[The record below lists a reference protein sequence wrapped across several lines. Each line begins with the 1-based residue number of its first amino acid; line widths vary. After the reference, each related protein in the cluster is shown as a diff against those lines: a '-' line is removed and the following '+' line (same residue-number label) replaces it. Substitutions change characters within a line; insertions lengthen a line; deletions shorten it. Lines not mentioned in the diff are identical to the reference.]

1 MAKRLTLDTVL
12 TDAAKIKQM
21 WSENPTFAVPGLTA
35 KEHADQ
41 EASVRAQEA
50 EIDAA
55 RAHLTGLIERRDG
68 DVRTVNAW
76 NVRIRRGVGFA
87 YGLESPQYKM
97 VGGTPPSERKP
108 SARKPKP
115 TP

>member
-1 MAKRLTLDTVL
+1 MARRLTLDTVL
-12 TDAAKIKQM
+12 TDAAKIKEM
-21 WSENPTFAVPGLTA
+21 WSENPPFSVPGLTA
-35 KEHADQ
+35 AEHAAQ

-50 EIDAA
+50 EIDAV
-55 RAHLTGLIERRDG
+55 RAHLAGLIEKRDG
-68 DVRTVNAW
+68 DVRELNAW

-108 SARKPKP
+108 AARKPKP
-115 TP
+115 AP